1 MLFLTGTP
9 MENKVGEFRVL
20 VGHLRPEIA
29 ERVSGD
35 NGAFGTELRK
45 RIIDTEKKR
54 FRAG

>member
-1 MLFLTGTP
+1 VLFLTGTP